1 MIEIPVDRLA
11 LIVGASDRSAVATA
25 PQQAHAGR
33 AVTDSRETGSGD
45 LFFGIAG
52 ERVNGGSFAAEVLE
66 RGAWGV
72 VVDESHAEPALAAC
86 SEGQSVFVV
95 DSPTSALGAL
105 ATAWRDELG
114 ADVIGVTGSTGKT
127 STKDILAALIGRHRT
142 VAATPANYNT
152 EIGMP
157 LTILGA
163 ERGTDVLVLE
173 MAMRGAGQIAELAR
187 IAKPDVGCIVNIGPV
202 HLEQMGTVEGVAA
215 AKAEL
220 IAELGPA
227 ACAVMPSDEPLL
239 DPHRRSDIDTVTFGP
254 GGDVRMLGEDDSST
268 SAHTIDARFEVT
280 IATPEGEVAIR
291 PSFSEHYLLRNLLAA
306 VACAQRV
313 GVEVSG
319 ELDVKFSA
327 LRGELLEV
335 LGGVTLINDCYN
347 ANPVSMRAALDNLA
361 RARGRR
367 IAVLG
372 GMAELGPDSDRFH
385 HEVAAHAA
393 SHEVDLLI
401 AVGELGGAYGDGYVG
416 SIEHVATPSAAAHV
430 VRQVAQPGDTVL
442 VKGSRSVGLET
453 VAEVLLNA
461 SHPLGSARPDAEA
474 GGA

>member
-1 MIEIPVDRLA
+1 MIELSSANVAEIVD
-11 LIVGASDRSAVATA
+11 
-25 PQQAHAGR
+25 AHADSLVAAEPQRAHAAR
-33 AVTDSRETGSGD
+33 AVTDSRDVGEGD

-52 ERVNGGSFAAEVLE
+52 ERVNGGTFAADVLG

-72 VVDESHAEPALAAC
+72 VVDPAHGRDALAARA
-86 SEGQSVFVV
+86 EHQSVYVV
-95 DSPTSALGAL
+95 DSPTAALGAL

-142 VAATPANYNT
+142 VVATPANYNT

-157 LTILGA
+157 LTILSA

-173 MAMRGAGQIAELAR
+173 MAMRGPGQIAELAR

-220 IAELGPA
+220 IAELGLQ

-239 DPHRRSDIDTVTFGP
+239 DPHRRDDIETITFGP
-254 GGDVRMLGEDDSST
+254 GGDVRIVGEDDSST
-268 SAHTIDARFEVT
+268 AAHTTDARFEVR
-280 IATPEGEVAIR
+280 IATPSGEVAIR
-291 PSFSEHYLLRNLLAA
+291 PSFNEHYLLRNLLAA

-313 GVEVSG
+313 GVDVAG
-319 ELDVKFSA
+319 DIDVKFSA

-385 HEVAAHAA
+385 HEIAAHAS

-416 SIEHVATPSAAAHV
+416 SIEHVATPHAAAHV

-461 SHPLGSARPDAEA
+461 SHPLGSARPDETAD
-474 GGA
+474 GA